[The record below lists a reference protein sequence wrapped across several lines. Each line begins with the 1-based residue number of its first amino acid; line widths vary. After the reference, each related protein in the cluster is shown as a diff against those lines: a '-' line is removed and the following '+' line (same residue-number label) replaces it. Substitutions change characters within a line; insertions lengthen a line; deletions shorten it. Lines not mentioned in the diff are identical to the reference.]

1 MWCLVCTGCAFL
13 LLAQLLRGEL
23 HACGRT
29 PALLVVEGCSK
40 AKVGGPRVR
49 DAMLGAHTHSRVGPK
64 TNNSRTGRVKR
75 HPSRQDRVG
84 VGR

>member
-1 MWCLVCTGCAFL
+1 MVARIRCLQPQSVG

-49 DAMLGAHTHSRVGPK
+49 DAMLGAHTHSRVGPNK
-64 TNNSRTGRVKR
+64 QQPNRVE
-75 HPSRQDRVG
+75 PDV
-84 VGR
+84 